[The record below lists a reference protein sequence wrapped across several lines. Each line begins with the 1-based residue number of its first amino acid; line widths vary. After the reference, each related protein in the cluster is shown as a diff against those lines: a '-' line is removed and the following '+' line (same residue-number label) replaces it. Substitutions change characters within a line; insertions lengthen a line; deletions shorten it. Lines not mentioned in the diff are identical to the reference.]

1 MFAIFKNHLYLQQLD
16 QNPAL
21 HHLCGMHCI
30 FSMNDQKIRYI
41 DNCNLFSLHITL
53 LNVAPQA
60 LTLTH
65 TFNPVSSMSAHCLEV
80 TPNDLQYLEAFFLL
94 LQCLLPNPLVSGG
107 RRRKT
112 KSSTKFY
119 MTSGRV
125 WPKSWLIIDDWQPF
139 HGVWKGEW
147 YQRAYSSFRISRSYI
162 VMGTI
167 HIE

>member
-1 MFAIFKNHLYLQQLD
+1 MFAIFKNHLYYLHKLD

-21 HHLCGMHCI
+21 HHLCGMRCRCI
-30 FSMNDQKIRYI
+30 FSMNDQNKIQYI
-41 DNCNLFSLHITL
+41 DNHNLFSLHITL

-125 WPKSWLIIDDWQPF
+125 DRKAD
-139 HGVWKGEW
+139 
-147 YQRAYSSFRISRSYI
+147 
-162 VMGTI
+162 
-167 HIE
+167 

>member
-1 MFAIFKNHLYLQQLD
+1 
-16 QNPAL
+16 
-21 HHLCGMHCI
+21 MH
-30 FSMNDQKIRYI
+30 FFNEWPKKIRYI
-41 DNCNLFSLHITL
+41 DNRNLFSLHITL

-94 LQCLLPNPLVSGG
+94 LQCLLPNPLVSVG

-125 WPKSWLIIDDWQPF
+125 WPKSWLINHWRLTPISWGLKRWMVP
-139 HGVWKGEW
+139 KGLLIF
-147 YQRAYSSFRISRSYI
+147 QNFSFIHCNGYYTYTRIVNY
-162 VMGTI
+162 
-167 HIE
+167 

>member
-1 MFAIFKNHLYLQQLD
+1 MTSFMPNAFFQWMTK
-16 QNPAL
+16 
-21 HHLCGMHCI
+21 
-30 FSMNDQKIRYI
+30 KIRYI
-41 DNCNLFSLHITL
+41 DNRNLFSLHITL

-125 WPKSWLIIDDWQPF
+125 WPKSWLVINQSLKTDSHF
-139 HGVWKGEW
+139 MGFEEVNGTKGPPHF
-147 YQRAYSSFRISRSYI
+147 SDFF
-162 VMGTI
+162 VHTL
-167 HIE
+167 